1 MKGKIWYIMEPVF
14 NNGKEMYLN
23 KYKFNLKEFFQ
34 VNNLN
39 HITMISFKQLLTLR
53 KKKNLILELT

>member
-1 MKGKIWYIMEPVF
+1 MWYIMEPVF

-34 VNNLN
+34 VNNLS

-53 KKKNLILELT
+53 K